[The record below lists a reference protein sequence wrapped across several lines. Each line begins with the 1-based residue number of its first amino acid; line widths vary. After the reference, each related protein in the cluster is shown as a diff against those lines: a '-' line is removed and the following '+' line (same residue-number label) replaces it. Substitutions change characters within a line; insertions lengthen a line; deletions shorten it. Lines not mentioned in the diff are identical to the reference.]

1 MKIKP
6 TKKQRSNPTNHEDQT
21 YKETNIKSM
30 KKKQQTQIESM
41 NHEDQT
47 HKELKIKPIKK
58 KQQTHEDHNKEETTK
73 ALGRSNPNNKDQTQT
88 ANIKEGRLNPNNE
101 DQTTTVKAT
110 ELKWRRLHFLLWVF
124 RFVDVPSF
132 SSLGLLKLF
141 LRFHIW
147 SLGLLKFRCLSFRF
161 RKDSSSMW
169 IIFHLNFLKL
179 DLLQ

>member
-1 MKIKP
+1 M
-6 TKKQRSNPTNHEDQT
+6 
-21 YKETNIKSM
+21 
-30 KKKQQTQIESM
+30 
-41 NHEDQT
+41 
-47 HKELKIKPIKK
+47 KIKPIKK

-88 ANIKEGRLNPNNE
+88 TNIKQGRLNPNNE

-132 SSLGLLKLF
+132 SSLVFGFVEVVPSFSSLIFGFVEVSLF
-141 LRFHIW
+141 V
-147 SLGLLKFRCLSFRF
+147 FRF
-161 RKDSSSMW
+161 RKDSSSTW

-179 DLLQ
+179 ELLQ